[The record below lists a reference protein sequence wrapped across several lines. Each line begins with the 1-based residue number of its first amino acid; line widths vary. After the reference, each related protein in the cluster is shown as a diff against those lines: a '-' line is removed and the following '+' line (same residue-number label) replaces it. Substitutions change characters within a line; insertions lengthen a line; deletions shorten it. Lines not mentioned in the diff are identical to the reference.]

1 METGLVGVERVA
13 QVEGTEYV
21 NIKRRERMI
30 AFGCFSK
37 IRVYSVSL

>member
-1 METGLVGVERVA
+1 MGVKRAA
-13 QVEGTEYV
+13 QVEGTECL
-21 NIKRRERMI
+21 NIKRCERMI